1 MSRLT
6 CYERETIINYNE
18 AEAVAAEAVAVVYTH
33 NKGLRRK
40 LEQWAQERSEDCRLE
55 KVTRFGAAVD
65 YFIPKSWVHIYP
77 PRQIS
82 EEQRAA
88 MAERMKAA
96 KLRQKTPTAQGDSDR
111 AAAPKGK
118 LHIPAPGSEKEA

>member
-6 CYERETIINYNE
+6 RYERETIINYNE
-18 AEAVAAEAVAVVYTH
+18 AAAVAVVYTH
-33 NKGLRRK
+33 NKGLRCK
-40 LEQWAQERSEDCRLE
+40 LEQWTQERPEDCRLE
-55 KVTRFGAAVD
+55 KVTRFGEAVD

-96 KLRQKTPTAQGDSDR
+96 KLRQKTPTAQGDSDAP
-111 AAAPKGK
+111 AAKAGNYISQPQ
-118 LHIPAPGSEKEA
+118 GSEKEA